1 LYSLF
6 LVKPIFTA
14 QTLYMEQKKP
24 VTRKNF
30 LSWGVALS
38 GIIAFP
44 AVFRLFGKKEK
55 PTGTVK
61 MLGQDGKLVEVDL
74 SKIQGK
80 GKKIK
85 GADIHTW
92 IKNKPS

>member
-1 LYSLF
+1 
-6 LVKPIFTA
+6 
-14 QTLYMEQKKP
+14 MEQKKP

-30 LSWGVALS
+30 LSWGVALT
-38 GIIAFP
+38 GIVAFP
-44 AVFRLFGKKEK
+44 SIFGLFRKKEK
-55 PTGTVK
+55 PSGTVK

-74 SKIQGK
+74 SKIQVK